1 MVSEVKKINEI
12 RPIPNVPLEDSKNF
26 IERINY
32 LKQENQP
39 NPINNYF
46 QSNMKYLIDN
56 GIESHSNF
64 SRNSEEEYLERNNEL
79 FQISNNSSN
88 NMLNPIPNDSQ
99 TFIQAT
105 LFDVIGYNE
114 NKRIALY
121 KDINGP
127 YIYVYE
133 FTIGNYFDSKVDW
146 FFQNRFE
153 TYSYIYNYLKE
164 KYALN
169 LIW

>member
-1 MVSEVKKINEI
+1 
-12 RPIPNVPLEDSKNF
+12 
-26 IERINY
+26 
-32 LKQENQP
+32 
-39 NPINNYF
+39 
-46 QSNMKYLIDN
+46 
-56 GIESHSNF
+56 
-64 SRNSEEEYLERNNEL
+64 
-79 FQISNNSSN
+79 
-88 NMLNPIPNDSQ
+88 MLNPIPNDSQ
-99 TFIQAT
+99 IFIQAT

-127 YIYVYE
+127 YIYAYE
-133 FTIGNYFDSKVDW
+133 FTIGKYFDSNIDW

-153 TYSYIYNYLKE
+153 AYYYIYIYLKE

>member
-1 MVSEVKKINEI
+1 
-12 RPIPNVPLEDSKNF
+12 
-26 IERINY
+26 
-32 LKQENQP
+32 
-39 NPINNYF
+39 
-46 QSNMKYLIDN
+46 MKYLIDN
-56 GIESHSNF
+56 GIESHSIF

-79 FQISNNSSN
+79 FQISNDSSN

-99 TFIQAT
+99 IFIQAT
-105 LFDVIGYNE
+105 LFYIIGYNE
-114 NKRIALY
+114 NKRIVLY

-133 FTIGNYFDSKVDW
+133 FTIGNYFDSNVDW

-153 TYSYIYNYLKE
+153 AYSYIYNYLKE